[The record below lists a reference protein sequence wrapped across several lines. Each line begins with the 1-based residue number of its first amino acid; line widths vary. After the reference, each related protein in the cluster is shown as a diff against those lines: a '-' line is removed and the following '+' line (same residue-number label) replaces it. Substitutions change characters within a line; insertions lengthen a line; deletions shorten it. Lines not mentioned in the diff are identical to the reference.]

1 MFLMWNV
8 FSFNLK
14 NMKNNFLPVIVL
26 LENVSPSVIVTV
38 SKLVLKYRLL
48 LWP

>member
-1 MFLMWNV
+1 MWNV

-14 NMKNNFLPVIVL
+14 NMKNNFLSVIVL